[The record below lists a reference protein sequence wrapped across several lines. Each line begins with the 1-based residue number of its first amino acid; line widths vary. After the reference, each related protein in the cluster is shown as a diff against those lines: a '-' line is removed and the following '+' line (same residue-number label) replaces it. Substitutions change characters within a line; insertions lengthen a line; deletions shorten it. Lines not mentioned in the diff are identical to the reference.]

1 MDIPP
6 PIREI
11 DAEAGVQRR
20 IWLASR
26 IAWGAM
32 AAALLLGAAGLFG
45 DGTLAEAEASAP
57 GASLHLRYD
66 RFQRADAMN
75 LFTLVLDK
83 REEGP
88 GEERE
93 VVLCFDR
100 PFLKEWRVSRL
111 EPAPEREEARGE
123 DWCGHF
129 LIDPAV
135 RPAALRLWAAPRSSG
150 FARGGAIYRP
160 GHPPVPV
167 GAVVWP

>member
-11 DAEAGVQRR
+11 DDEASVQRR
-20 IWLASR
+20 IWRVSR
-26 IAWGAM
+26 FAWAAM
-32 AAALLLGAAGLFG
+32 AGALLLGVAGLFG

-57 GASLHLRYD
+57 GADLHLRYD

-75 LFTLVLDK
+75 LFTLVLDD
-83 REEGP
+83 P
-88 GEERE
+88 GEGEE
-93 VVLCFDR
+93 VALCFDR
-100 PFLKEWRVSRL
+100 PFLKEWRVSRF

-129 LIDPAV
+129 LIDPGV
-135 RPAALRLWAAPRSSG
+135 RPAALRLWAAPRTSG
-150 FARGGAIYRP
+150 FARGGAVYRP
-160 GHPPVPV
+160 GRAPVPV